1 MNKIE
6 INLKMYKQKK
16 ARLRLVINELN
27 KITNTITEIEADSN
41 MASQYALNSDI
52 RSKNKV
58 GNKVLAIVIEKDNID
73 NIKKE
78 KIIELE
84 KEKAELEYFI
94 EDIDSRI
101 SILSEE
107 EKRLIISAYIN
118 KKSLTEIAN
127 NMYMARSSI
136 YRKIQNAIEKMAK
149 I

>member
-1 MNKIE
+1 MNKVE

-16 ARLRLVINELN
+16 ARLRIVNNEIN
-27 KITNTITEIEADSN
+27 KISKTIAEIDADSN

-52 RSKNKV
+52 RPKNKV